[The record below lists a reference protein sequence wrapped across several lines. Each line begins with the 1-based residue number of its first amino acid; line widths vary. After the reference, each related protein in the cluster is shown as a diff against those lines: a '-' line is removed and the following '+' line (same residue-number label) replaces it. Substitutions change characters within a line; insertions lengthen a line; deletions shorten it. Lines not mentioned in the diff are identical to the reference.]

1 MCKPEKIIG
10 AVLKELSGCFSDD
23 TEANVKELISSGEP
37 GVGLEVLCSQL
48 VEIDIPVSA
57 NVKEQL
63 KLVARV
69 MEMDIEELDELKVV

>member
-1 MCKPEKIIG
+1 MRKPEKIIG
-10 AVLKELSGCFSDD
+10 AVLEELSGCFSDD
-23 TEANVKELISSGEP
+23 TEANVKGLLSSGEP

-48 VEIDIPVSA
+48 VEFDIPVSA